1 AHVRAGLRRRHHR
14 RSPIVRR
21 GVTMQANRPHEPAY
35 GGIPTVSDL
44 PLVLDPSDLAGVD
57 VAIVGA
63 PIDETVSNR
72 PGSRYGPRA
81 IRAADDS
88 ARVPPSRPHMWL
100 PPPPTAPA
108 PA

>member
-1 AHVRAGLRRRHHR
+1 
-14 RSPIVRR
+14 
-21 GVTMQANRPHEPAY
+21 MQANRPHEPSY
-35 GGIPTVSDL
+35 GGIPTFSKL

-88 ARVPPSRPHMWL
+88 AGVPPSRPHMFSVDL
-100 PPPPTAPA
+100 ACHSNRGCPSVAA
-108 PA
+108 AADAA

>member
-1 AHVRAGLRRRHHR
+1 LRRD
-14 RSPIVRR
+14 
-21 GVTMQANRPHEPAY
+21 VTRQANPPPEPPD
-35 GGIPTVSDL
+35 GGIPPFSKL

-72 PGSRYGPRA
+72 PGSLYGHGA

-88 ARVPPSRPHMWL
+88 AGVPPSRPHMWL
-100 PPPPTAPA
+100 GVDPFAELSIVDYGDAETVPGNAS
-108 PA
+108 